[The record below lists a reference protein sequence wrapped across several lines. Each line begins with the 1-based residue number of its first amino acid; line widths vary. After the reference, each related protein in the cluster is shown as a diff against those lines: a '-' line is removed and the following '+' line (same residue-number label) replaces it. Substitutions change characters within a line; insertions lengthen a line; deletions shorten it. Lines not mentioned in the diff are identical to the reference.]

1 MGDFQETCK
10 TISLSKLFKFF
21 QLTIYVHVGK
31 PLKDL
36 ARKEL
41 KKNNKKTKQQQQQ
54 QQKQNVDDGFLSDH

>member
-41 KKNNKKTKQQQQQ
+41 KKKQKNKTTATTTTKTKR
-54 QQKQNVDDGFLSDH
+54 G